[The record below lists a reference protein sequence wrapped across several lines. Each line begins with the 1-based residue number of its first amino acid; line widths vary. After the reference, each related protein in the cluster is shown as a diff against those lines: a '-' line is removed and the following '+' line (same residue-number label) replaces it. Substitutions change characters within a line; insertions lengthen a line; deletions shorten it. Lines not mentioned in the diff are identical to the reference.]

1 MATCLSTRHLRSGFA
16 RRMCA
21 LSRGSTTAIREVST
35 ACCCVSYNRQGRSK
49 RSPGTVSSSSGRKGG
64 EYDESRGLFVP
75 WLLTLGRNGAL
86 HTPRLKSER
95 QRRSDHT
102 EATPPK
108 VAIPQ
113 CEEQLDE
120 GRGGEKVR
128 ALMGSLN
135 SQ

>member
-1 MATCLSTRHLRSGFA
+1 M
-16 RRMCA
+16 M
-21 LSRGSTTAIREVST
+21 
-35 ACCCVSYNRQGRSK
+35 
-49 RSPGTVSSSSGRKGG
+49 SPAVP
-64 EYDESRGLFVP
+64 FVP

-86 HTPRLKSER
+86 DTQRLKSER
-95 QRRSDHT
+95 QRRGEDHT

-120 GRGGEKVR
+120 KRGGEKVR
-128 ALMGSLN
+128 ALVGSLN